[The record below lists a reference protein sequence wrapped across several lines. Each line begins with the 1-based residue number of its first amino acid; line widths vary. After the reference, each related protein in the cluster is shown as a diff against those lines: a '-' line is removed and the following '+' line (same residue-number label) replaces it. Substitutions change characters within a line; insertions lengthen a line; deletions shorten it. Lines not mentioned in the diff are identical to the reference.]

1 MSRVVLIT
9 GASRGIGAVTAA
21 LAASRGYHV
30 GVNYRSNRAAADVV
44 VAGIRASGG
53 TAVVITVGRR
63 AL

>member
-30 GVNYRSNRAAADVV
+30 GVNYRAKRAAAEAVV
-44 VAGIRASGG
+44 TGIR
-53 TAVVITVGRR
+53 
-63 AL
+63 L